1 METMA
6 SRVQALFCRANCPGS
21 LRGGGGGGGERL
33 PGGGAR
39 RRRAPRRAACT
50 STNDYSLN
58 DGVVEGVWMFCR
70 HGDRTPAR
78 CMSPQHRSNDEAA
91 YWVSRLPYPDTASAF
106 QALSTRFPLEIL
118 PGTNQGRFIDAKRNP
133 FGFLTQ
139 TGLEQ
144 LRETGHRFFNRYN
157 HHGHHLPD
165 RLEWRWE
172 VAQDFLSVW
181 DVNVYSTNYLRT
193 VMSAQS
199 FLDGL
204 LGSSCYAPARRRTFN
219 PNVFN
224 EPRLPDHSWAGAASE
239 CSNELVRVRVR
250 DVSNDPLN
258 AFDRNPELINELVME
273 VMASDEFTKRDGAA
287 APLAARLAN
296 VLPGLVRQHQGDFS
310 KRAPSGINWVEA
322 ADHFVCRSAHGLDF
336 AKFSDFEHDDRVEQT
351 LSAMFHPTLAHL
363 AWRFRQ
369 WYQNKRLL
377 AAIAAPPLREIAD
390 QMMSTPE
397 LGAGDKRPFTMY
409 SCHDVTILG
418 LLYGIGADFLADDN
432 SSSWRWWPK
441 YGSQLVFELVRV
453 HGGATQGDSYL
464 VRVLLNGKPVL
475 SVDHGSEGEGRT
487 RVPLGGGPKQLLHVD
502 DFLKVVSA
510 LEDAGGHDYEQLLG
524 RK

>member
-1 METMA
+1 
-6 SRVQALFCRANCPGS
+6 
-21 LRGGGGGGGERL
+21 
-33 PGGGAR
+33 
-39 RRRAPRRAACT
+39 
-50 STNDYSLN
+50 LN
-58 DGVVEGVWMFCR
+58 DGLVEGVWMFCR
-70 HGDRTPAR
+70 HGDRAPAR
-78 CMSPQHRSNDEAA
+78 CLSPRHRSDDESAFWMA
-91 YWVSRLPYPDTASAF
+91 RLPYPDTATAF
-106 QALSTRFPLEIL
+106 EALSKRFPVEIL
-118 PGTNQGRFIDAKRNP
+118 PGTNQGRFIDDKRNP

-139 TGLEQ
+139 TGIEQ
-144 LRETGHRFFNRYN
+144 LKETGHRFFNRYN

-181 DVNVYSTNYLRT
+181 DVKVYSTNYLRT
-193 VMSAQS
+193 IMSAQS

-204 LGSSCYAPARRRTFN
+204 LGSNCYLPASHRSFDPTVVKEKR
-219 PNVFN
+219 V
-224 EPRLPDHSWAGAASE
+224 PDHSWADSPSVNVDDA
-239 CSNELVRVRVR
+239 LVKVRVR

-258 AFDRNPELINELVME
+258 AFDRNPDLIAELVKE
-273 VMASDEFTKRDGAA
+273 VMISNDFVKRDGAA

-296 VLPGLVRQHQGDFS
+296 VLPGLVRPLQTDFS
-310 KRAPSGINWVEA
+310 TRAPSGINWVEA
-322 ADHFVCRSAHGLDF
+322 ADHFVCRSSHGLDF

-351 LSAMFHPTLAHL
+351 LSAMFHPTLTHL
-363 AWRFRQ
+363 AWRFRK

-390 QMMSTPE
+390 QMKATPG
-397 LGAGDKRPFTMY
+397 LGVGDKRPFAVY

-418 LLYGIGADFLADDN
+418 LLYGIGADFLAEDN

-453 HGGATQGDSYL
+453 HGGPTRSDQHL

-475 SVDHGSEGEGRT
+475 SVDHDSADYQYE
-487 RVPLGGGPKQLLHVD
+487 PLGRGPEQLLRIED
-502 DFLKVVSA
+502 LLKAVSA
-510 LEDAGGHDYEQLLG
+510 LEVAGEHDYDRLLG

>member
-1 METMA
+1 
-6 SRVQALFCRANCPGS
+6 
-21 LRGGGGGGGERL
+21 
-33 PGGGAR
+33 
-39 RRRAPRRAACT
+39 
-50 STNDYSLN
+50 
-58 DGVVEGVWMFCR
+58 MFCR

-91 YWVSRLPYPDTASAF
+91 FWVARLPYPDTASAF

-118 PGTNQGRFIDAKRNP
+118 PGTNQGRFIDDKRNP

-139 TGLEQ
+139 TGIEQ
-144 LRETGHRFFNRYN
+144 LKETGHRFFNRYN

-193 VMSAQS
+193 IMSAQS

-204 LGSSCYAPARRRTFN
+204 LGSACYVPERRREFN
-219 PNVFN
+219 SNVYS
-224 EPRLPDHSWAGAASE
+224 ETRVPDHSWAEAPSDD
-239 CSNELVRVRVR
+239 SDELVRIRVR

-258 AFDRNPELINELVME
+258 AFDRNPELISELVME
-273 VMASDEFTKRDGAA
+273 VMASNEFAKRDGAA

-296 VLPGLVRQHQGDFS
+296 VLPGLVRQNQGDFS

-351 LSAMFHPTLAHL
+351 LTAMFHPTLTHL

-390 QMMSTPE
+390 QMTATPE
-397 LGAGDKRPFTMY
+397 LGAGDKRPFTVY

-453 HGGATQGDSYL
+453 HGVANQSDSYL

-475 SVDHGSEGEGRT
+475 SIDHGSKSQT
-487 RVPLGGGPKQLLHVD
+487 RVPLGSGPKQLLHVD
-502 DFLKVVSA
+502 DFLNVVSA
-510 LEDAGGHDYEQLLG
+510 LEVAGGHDYDQLLG

>member
-1 METMA
+1 
-6 SRVQALFCRANCPGS
+6 
-21 LRGGGGGGGERL
+21 
-33 PGGGAR
+33 
-39 RRRAPRRAACT
+39 
-50 STNDYSLN
+50 
-58 DGVVEGVWMFCR
+58 MFCR

-78 CMSPQHRSNDEAA
+78 CLSPEHRCNDEAA
-91 YWVSRLPYPDTASAF
+91 FWTAKLPYPDTSSAF
-106 QALSTRFPLEIL
+106 EALSKRFPLEIL
-118 PGTNQGRFIDAKRNP
+118 PGMNQGRFIDDRRNP

-144 LRETGHRFFNRYN
+144 LKETGHRFFNRYN

-181 DVNVYSTNYLRT
+181 DVHAYSTNYLRT
-193 VMSAQS
+193 IMSAQS

-204 LGSSCYAPARRRTFN
+204 LGSNCYSPATRRDFD
-219 PNVFN
+219 PANVR
-224 EPRLPDHSWAGAASE
+224 ERSVPDHSWAEALSE
-239 CSNELVRVRVR
+239 SADDVLVKVQVR

-258 AFDRNPELINELVME
+258 AFDRNPDLITDLVAE
-273 VMASDEFTKRDGAA
+273 VMVSDDFVKRDGAA

-296 VLPGLVRQHQGDFS
+296 VLPGLVRPLKADFS
-310 KRAPSGINWVEA
+310 KSAPSGINWVEA
-322 ADHFVCRSAHGLDF
+322 ADHFVCRSSHGLDF

-351 LSAMFHPTLAHL
+351 LSAMSHPTLTHL
-363 AWRFRQ
+363 AWRFRK
-369 WYQNKRLL
+369 WYENKQLL

-390 QMMSTPE
+390 QMASTPG
-397 LGAGDKRPFTMY
+397 LGLGDKRPFTVY

-441 YGSQLVFELVRV
+441 YGSQLVFELIRV
-453 HGGATQGDSYL
+453 QGGPARSDHHL

-475 SVDHGSEGEGRT
+475 SVEPDKAGRQY
-487 RVPLGGGPKQLLHVD
+487 VPLGSGPEQLLQID
-502 DFLKVVSA
+502 DFQKLVAS
-510 LEDAGGHDYEQLLG
+510 LEVAGGHDYASLLG

>member
-1 METMA
+1 
-6 SRVQALFCRANCPGS
+6 
-21 LRGGGGGGGERL
+21 
-33 PGGGAR
+33 
-39 RRRAPRRAACT
+39 
-50 STNDYSLN
+50 
-58 DGVVEGVWMFCR
+58 
-70 HGDRTPAR
+70 
-78 CMSPQHRSNDEAA
+78 MSPQHRSNDEAA
-91 YWVSRLPYPDTASAF
+91 FWVARLPFPDTASAF

-144 LRETGHRFFNRYN
+144 LKDTGHRFFNRYN

-165 RLEWRWE
+165 RLEWRWD

-204 LGSSCYAPARRRTFN
+204 LGSSCYVPESRREFN

-224 EPRLPDHSWAGAASE
+224 EPQVPDHSWTDAAALGNSD
-239 CSNELVRVRVR
+239 ELVRVRVR

-273 VMASDEFTKRDGAA
+273 VMESTEFNKRDGAA

-296 VLPGLVRQHQGDFS
+296 VLPGLARQHQSDFS

-351 LSAMFHPTLAHL
+351 LTAMFHPTLTHL

-390 QMMSTPE
+390 QMTATPE
-397 LGAGDKRPFTMY
+397 LGAGDKRPFTVY

-418 LLYGIGADFLADDN
+418 LLYGIGADFLADDH

-453 HGGATQGDSYL
+453 HGGATQSDSYL

-475 SVDHGSEGEGRT
+475 SVDHGDQIRT
-487 RVPLGGGPKQLLHVD
+487 RAPLGSGPKQLLHVD
-502 DFLKVVSA
+502 DFLNVVKA
-510 LEDAGGHDYEQLLG
+510 LEEAGGHDYDQLLG